1 MPTPDSYK
9 MGPGTLKFDVGLATV
24 VSLQVTDC
32 EVEAEE
38 NVTKDDDIDVLTG
51 DVLIGDETIKFTWKL
66 SVTVIQKLVA
76 GSFVT
81 WSWTNAGLAK
91 AFEFVPSTTEGRK
104 VTGEVMVVPIKI
116 GGKAKT
122 RPTSELTWRGK
133 PETPFALADV
143 V

>member
-9 MGPGTLKFDVGLATV
+9 MGPGTLKFDTGLATI

-38 NVTKDDDIDVLTG
+38 NVEKDDDVDVLTG
-51 DVLIGDETIKFTWKL
+51 DKLTGDETITFTWKL
-66 SVTVIQKLVA
+66 SVTVLQKLVA

-91 AFEFVPSTTEGRK
+91 DFEFIPNTVEGRK
-104 VTGEVMVVPIKI
+104 ITGTIMVVPIKI

-122 RPTSELTWRGK
+122 RPTSELTWRGQ
-133 PETPFALADV
+133 PGVPFALATV